1 MHMICTLALTQTSN
15 GKPAYFSSP
24 DGITWNGTPEPY
36 SAQLGDVVSIHNDP
50 NYLGWDFN
58 GGNVLLWDNNAW
70 TLYYSVG
77 IYGSIGQLYR
87 GTSVAPPVYANDIK
101 ELQAGGKT
109 WYLMALY
116 IEEATFGTVPSPS
129 FSYSL
134 SNDGIKFGPEHS
146 LFGGS
151 LPQDHFVTTPAFVT
165 SGSSILGVLYG
176 ANPIDPA
183 RRVAQGWRSTLL
195 CVLPCSLTACGT

>member
-1 MHMICTLALTQTSN
+1 MICTIALTQTSN

-116 IEEATFGTVPSPS
+116 IEEATFAQ
-129 FSYSL
+129 FRL
-134 SNDGIKFGPEHS
+134 LHS
-146 LFGGS
+146 LIAS
-151 LPQDHFVTTPAFVT
+151 QMTVSNLD
-165 SGSSILGVLYG
+165 
-176 ANPIDPA
+176 
-183 RRVAQGWRSTLL
+183 RST
-195 CVLPCSLTACGT
+195 PCSEVRFRKIIS